1 MQSVSDIWS
10 MILTRLREDLSETTI
25 KTWFDETAVVALE
38 GNNLYLHCPNT
49 FKRTNIQ
56 DRFLPNIE
64 SGLKDIFS
72 ADIAVHLLDDNGL
85 QRFQSKE
92 EEKPVSLMESGE
104 FTFDTFVVGPS
115 NRLACS
121 AARAVADAP
130 GQHYNPLFIYG
141 DSGLGK
147 THLLYA
153 IAHVI
158 RGKFPSAKILYIKG
172 DEFINDYIETV
183 RSGRAMNEF
192 RTKYRE
198 ADLML
203 VDDIQFV
210 AGKVETQNEFFH
222 TFNALYE
229 AKKQI
234 VLTSDRPPQEMAQL
248 DDRLRTR
255 FEWGLMVD
263 VQPPDLETRIAIL
276 KNKAVQLGFLLS
288 DDIAAYIA
296 SKITANVRQM
306 EGTVKSLQRPGRHGG
321 GQSRRGPGHP
331 GYEQVQRVRH
341 HTGEHHRRDLP
352 LLPHRRDP
360 DQGAVQKPGLPQ
372 RPADRHVPH
381 PPHDQPLPQRHR
393 KPLRRPGPRHSHQ
406 LYLQSRKKDEVRPRL
421 RRNGQ
426 GHHHQYQLHQ
436 MTPVKNHL
444 AYNTGVSTFSTR
456 FSTI

>member
-25 KTWFDETAVVALE
+25 KTWFDDTAVVALE
-38 GNNLYLHCPNT
+38 GNDLFLHCPSA

-56 DRFLPNIE
+56 DRFLPSIE
-64 SGLKDIFS
+64 SGLRDIFS
-72 ADIAVHLLDDNGL
+72 ADIAVHLLDDDGL
-85 QRFQSKE
+85 ARYRSKE
-92 EEKPVSLMESGE
+92 PEKPVSLMESGE

-158 RGKFPSAKILYIKG
+158 RGKLPDAKILYIKG

-255 FEWGLMVD
+255 FEWGLMAD
-263 VQPPDLETRIAIL
+263 VQPPVLETRVAIL
-276 KNKAVQLGFLLS
+276 KNKAAQLGFLLS
-288 DDIAAYIA
+288 DEIADYIA
-296 SKITANVRQM
+296 SKITANVRQL
-306 EGTVKSLQRPGRHGG
+306 EGTVKKIKAFKDLDGMDIDIAAVDRALQDMSRSNEFIITPDTIIKEVCRYTRLEEDQIK
-321 GQSRRGPGHP
+321 GQSRSRDCLDARQTAM
-331 GYEQVQRVRH
+331 YLIRRMTSLSLDD
-341 HTGEHHRRDLP
+341 TGKVFGGRDHSTVLNSINKVEKKMKS
-352 LLPHRRDP
+352 DP
-360 DQGAVQKPGLPQ
+360 
-372 RPADRHVPH
+372 
-381 PPHDQPLPQRHR
+381 
-393 KPLRRPGPRHSHQ
+393 
-406 LYLQSRKKDEVRPRL
+406 
-421 RRNGQ
+421 
-426 GHHHQYQLHQ
+426 
-436 MTPVKNHL
+436 
-444 AYNTGVSTFSTR
+444 AYAETIKAIITNINSTK
-456 FSTI
+456 

>member
-25 KTWFDETAVVALE
+25 KTWFDETTVVALE
-38 GNNLYLHCPNT
+38 GNTLILHCPNT

-56 DRFLPNIE
+56 DRFLPSIE
-64 SGLKDIFS
+64 AGLKDIFS
-72 ADIAVHLLDDNGL
+72 ADIEVRLLDDAGL
-85 QRFQSKE
+85 RRYQSAE
-92 EEKPVSLMESGE
+92 EEKPTSLMESGE
-104 FTFDTFVVGPS
+104 FTFETFVIGPS

-158 RGKFPSAKILYIKG
+158 RGKLPSAKILYIKG

-192 RTKYRE
+192 RIKYRE

-229 AKKQI
+229 SKKQI

-255 FEWGLMVD
+255 FEWGLMAD
-263 VQPPDLETRIAIL
+263 VQPPVLETRVAIL
-276 KNKAVQLGFLLS
+276 KNKAAQLGFILP
-288 DDIAAYIA
+288 DDIAHYIA
-296 SKITANVRQM
+296 GKITANVRQL
-306 EGTVKSLQRPGRHGG
+306 EGTVKKIKAFKDLDGIEITTDAVDRAIQDMSKSSEFIITPDTIIREICRYFRLEEDQIK
-321 GQSRRGPGHP
+321 GQSRSRDSLNARQIAM
-331 GYEQVQRVRH
+331 YLI
-341 HTGEHHRRDLP
+341 RRMTSLSLDDNGKVFGG
-352 LLPHRRDP
+352 RDHST
-360 DQGAVQKPGLPQ
+360 VINSINK
-372 RPADRHVPH
+372 VE
-381 PPHDQPLPQRHR
+381 R
-393 KPLRRPGPRHSHQ
+393 KMKTDPS
-406 LYLQSRKKDEVRPRL
+406 YAEMIKSIIT
-421 RRNGQ
+421 NI
-426 GHHHQYQLHQ
+426 
-436 MTPVKNHL
+436 N
-444 AYNTGVSTFSTR
+444 STK
-456 FSTI
+456 

>member
-25 KTWFDETAVVALE
+25 KTLFDETTVVALE
-38 GNNLYLHCPNT
+38 GNTLILHCPNA
-49 FKRTNIQ
+49 FKRSNIQ

-64 SGLKDIFS
+64 EGLRDIFS
-72 ADIAVHLLDDNGL
+72 AEIAVKLLDDEGL
-85 QRFQSKE
+85 TRYQKKE
-92 EEKPVSLMESGE
+92 AEQPASLMESGE
-104 FTFDTFVVGPS
+104 FTFETFVVGPS
-115 NRLACS
+115 NKLACS

-158 RGKFPSAKILYIKG
+158 RQKSRDCRILYIKG

-183 RSGRAMNEF
+183 RSGRSMNDF

-229 AKKQI
+229 TKKQI

-296 SKITANVRQM
+296 SKITANVRQL
-306 EGTVKSLQRPGRHGG
+306 EGTVKKIKAFKDLDGIEISTAAVDRALQDM
-321 GQSRRGPGHP
+321 SRSNEFIITPDTIIKEVCRYYHLEEDQIRGPSRSRDCLNAR
-331 GYEQVQRVRH
+331 QVAMYLI
-341 HTGEHHRRDLP
+341 RRMTSLSQDDVGQ
-352 LLPHRRDP
+352 HFGGRDH
-360 DQGAVQKPGLPQ
+360 ATVIN
-372 RPADRHVPH
+372 
-381 PPHDQPLPQRHR
+381 
-393 KPLRRPGPRHSHQ
+393 SI
-406 LYLQSRKKDEVRPRL
+406 KKVEK
-421 RRNGQ
+421 
-426 GHHHQYQLHQ
+426 Q
-436 MTPVKNHL
+436 MTANPAFAETVKAITTNI
-444 AYNTGVSTFSTR
+444 NSTK
-456 FSTI
+456 